1 MERYRLRFGDSG
13 GTVYDIRTGQAV
25 RFTTGDGAGMER
37 QAAETLANVLNWR
50 ARQGDRKVF
59 Q

>member
-1 MERYRLRFGDSG
+1 MKRYRLRLGEG
-13 GTVYDIRTGQAV
+13 GWAVYDVWTGQPV
-25 RFTTGDGAGMER
+25 RFMSGDGSRMEV

-50 ARQGDRKVF
+50 SRQGDRKVF

>member
-1 MERYRLRFGDSG
+1 MKRFRLRLGEDG
-13 GTVYDIRTGQAV
+13 WMVYDVWTGEPV
-25 RFTTGDGAGMER
+25 RFATGHGGGMQA

-50 ARQGDRKVF
+50 SRQGDRKVF

>member
-1 MERYRLRFGDSG
+1 MKRYRLRLGIEG
-13 GTVYDIRTGQAV
+13 WTVYDIWTGQAV
-25 RFTTGDGAGMER
+25 RFAAGGGEGLQV